1 VLPSCQGGDMRVFA
15 ALILSAESVAGL
27 DSALAPERPKLP
39 QMQWTPPDDW
49 HVALAYFGNISR
61 ADFERLET
69 AMTGVSAAWPPL
81 EVRVKGIGAFPE
93 PHEATALWAN
103 VYEEGDRLGRL
114 SSAVTGSVK
123 GFGWMLDRRVFRP
136 QVALGRSKEPVD
148 ARRVLSSVGDYEGP
162 SWTFDTIATLF
173 PRPKDNG
180 AVEMDIVG
188 MYPMHGPARSGSG

>member
-1 VLPSCQGGDMRVFA
+1 MRVFA

-27 DSALAPERPKLP
+27 DSALVPERPKLP
-39 QMQWTPPDDW
+39 QMQWTAPDDW

-61 ADFERLET
+61 LDFERLES
-69 AMTGVSAAWPPL
+69 AMGTVAAAWPPL
-81 EVRVKGIGAFPE
+81 EVKVKGIGAHPE

-103 VYEEGDRLGRL
+103 VHAPGDLLDQL

-136 QVALGRSKEPVD
+136 QVTLGRSQQPVD
-148 ARRVLSSVGDYEGP
+148 ASRVLSSVGDYEGP
-162 SWTFDTIATLF
+162 GWTFDTMATLF
-173 PRPKDNG
+173 PRPMDDG

-188 MYPMHGPARSGSG
+188 MYRLQGPARPGSG